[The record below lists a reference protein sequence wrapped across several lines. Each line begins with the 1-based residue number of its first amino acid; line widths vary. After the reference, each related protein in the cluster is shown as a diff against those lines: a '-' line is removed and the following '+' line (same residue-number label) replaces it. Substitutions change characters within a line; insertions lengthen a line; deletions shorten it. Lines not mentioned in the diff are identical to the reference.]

1 MHTGPKLVCTLAGGS
16 VAKMCLLLQLLQHLG
31 FVLVVQVVE
40 ILCSLSVVLQQVLER
55 EQYQQN

>member
-16 VAKMCLLLQLLQHLG
+16 VAKMWLLLQLLQRLG

-40 ILCSLSVVLQQVLER
+40 ILCSLSAVLQQVLER

>member
-1 MHTGPKLVCTLAGGS
+1 
-16 VAKMCLLLQLLQHLG
+16 MCLLLQLLQRLG

-40 ILCSLSVVLQQVLER
+40 ILCSLSAVLQQVLER

>member
-16 VAKMCLLLQLLQHLG
+16 VAKMCLLLQLLQRLG

-40 ILCSLSVVLQQVLER
+40 ILCSLSAVLQQVLER

>member
-16 VAKMCLLLQLLQHLG
+16 VAKMCLLLQLLPHLD

-40 ILCSLSVVLQQVLER
+40 ILCSLSVALQRVLER